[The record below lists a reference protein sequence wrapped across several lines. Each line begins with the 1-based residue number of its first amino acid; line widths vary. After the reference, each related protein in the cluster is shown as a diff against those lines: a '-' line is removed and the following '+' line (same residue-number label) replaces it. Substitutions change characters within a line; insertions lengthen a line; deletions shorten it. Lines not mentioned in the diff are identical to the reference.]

1 MQPVQQ
7 VGTPPY
13 KNSDITNRSNGSA
26 EKNRGCLS
34 GSKEEENE
42 KRRGNRKN
50 VSMRTP
56 IDFASPTPL
65 ERVGDIDSTLRAQL
79 LVSFLIRHVIL
90 FMFCDI
96 TYFM

>member
-1 MQPVQQ
+1 MQPVQL

-13 KNSDITNRSNGSA
+13 KNSDIANRSNGSA

-42 KRRGNRKN
+42 KKRGNRRN
-50 VSMRTP
+50 ESMKTP

-79 LVSFLIRHVIL
+79 LVSFLRSEERRVGKE
-90 FMFCDI
+90 C
-96 TYFM
+96 

>member
-1 MQPVQQ
+1 MQPVQP
-7 VGTPPY
+7 VGTPPH

-34 GSKEEENE
+34 GSKEEETE

-50 VSMRTP
+50 VRITTP